1 MTGGNAKAAK
11 EFRIEYQKRK
21 EPIETWRQVIAEEE
35 DMEIKSLLLEQFE
48 NIDVEQERQ
57 EQLAQKELTSKGI
70 IGWIWK

>member
-1 MTGGNAKAAK
+1 M
-11 EFRIEYQKRK
+11 
-21 EPIETWRQVIAEEE
+21 IAEEE